1 MNKKRKSTV
10 PKIQF
15 ENKQENEMSNQKQ
28 VKLT

>member
-1 MNKKRKSTV
+1 MKKKRKSTM
-10 PKIQF
+10 PKIHA